1 VSALDPEHFCFRGLE
16 PFQTEEIRKLVSSSR
31 KFHRSMIFE
40 EQLNQ
45 QMFGI
50 HDPQRFRALV
60 ADQSETALRR
70 AQEQAAMDERE
81 LYNNNKAPSLVM
93 PSFENMSR
101 SLEQCSLQSMP
112 LRQIMRDLQKLNTRR
127 RLMEAFEHPEM
138 YSHDSQTA
146 RKDML
151 MVADIVTRNSE
162 TRSTAAIA
170 MGKYNDS
177 LSRRNSDSCRS
188 MNTHFDYA

>member
-1 VSALDPEHFCFRGLE
+1 VSDLDPEHFCFRGLE

-31 KFHRSMIFE
+31 KFHQSIIFE

-45 QMFGI
+45 QLFGI

-70 AQEQAAMDERE
+70 VQEQAAMDERE
-81 LYNNNKAPSLVM
+81 VYNKAPSLVM

-101 SLEQCSLQSMP
+101 SLECSLESMP
-112 LRQIMRDLQKLNTRR
+112 LWQIMRDLQKLNTRR
-127 RLMEAFEHPEM
+127 RLMEALIHPEM

-146 RKDML
+146 RTDMM
-151 MVADIVTRNSE
+151 MVADIVARNTRFATAE
-162 TRSTAAIA
+162 TRATAAIA
-170 MGKYNDS
+170 MGKYGDS
-177 LSRRNSDSCRS
+177 LSRRTVTRVDL
-188 MNTHFDYA
+188 